1 LAERQRDRQR
11 MVWRLGQGA
20 REKDEREKLS
30 RQFAKLKALLHEVLA
45 EARAEVANQNATD
58 MKQVHELADGQRA
71 EEKHSQREQI
81 RRLRGKL
88 DRLRDTSWNRDYL
101 MESEW

>member
-1 LAERQRDRQR
+1 
-11 MVWRLGQGA
+11 
-20 REKDEREKLS
+20 
-30 RQFAKLKALLHEVLA
+30 
-45 EARAEVANQNATD
+45 VANQNAAD